1 MWVLGQSAVQLFC
14 DAMDSSAPGAFV
26 CAIFQVRILFK
37 IPIFWPPGTK
47 SWLTGKDPDAGKD
60 WGQEEKGVIMISLDG
75 IINTMDVSPSKLQ
88 DIVKDRQ
95 AWHDAVHG
103 VAKSQTHLS
112 HSTTR
117 ILSGL
122 PFPPARD
129 LPDSGI
135 EPAFPTQGW
144 SPTLGGWFFTMASPT
159 KSLHQL
165 HHY

>member
-88 DIVKDRQ
+88 DIVKDRE
-95 AWHDAVHG
+95 A
-103 VAKSQTHLS
+103 
-112 HSTTR
+112 
-117 ILSGL
+117 
-122 PFPPARD
+122 
-129 LPDSGI
+129 
-135 EPAFPTQGW
+135 
-144 SPTLGGWFFTMASPT
+144 
-159 KSLHQL
+159 
-165 HHY
+165 

>member
-1 MWVLGQSAVQLFC
+1 MTLPLVISFTFLDESAYFFFSILKTTQFFLAPLQWSPFHEGDLNFPANVGHLILHSVKTYIPPYC
-14 DAMDSSAPGAFV
+14 VRDS
-26 CAIFQVRILFK
+26 
-37 IPIFWPPGTK
+37 
-47 SWLTGKDPDAGKD
+47 
-60 WGQEEKGVIMISLDG
+60 
-75 IINTMDVSPSKLQ
+75 MDVSLGKLQ
-88 DIVKDRQ
+88 ELVMGRE